1 MFRTMIRPSSVR
13 RSKTPGFTLVEAV
26 LATVVLAA
34 SFLGLS
40 YVISNTT
47 LFNVNVDIS
56 TTAILLANER
66 MEITKARAFAD
77 IDDVS
82 ATSFGGNFATYSY
95 QVEVDYVDPGDLNT
109 PVVGPTSYKRIVV
122 TVTCINWSG
131 QIKLYNIKTDEA

>member
-13 RSKTPGFTLVEAV
+13 RSKTLGFTLVEAV

-47 LFNVNVDIS
+47 LFNINVDIS

-66 MEITKARAFAD
+66 MEITKAGAFVD
-77 IDDVS
+77 IDDVP

-95 QVEVDYVDPGDLNT
+95 QVEVDYVEPGDLNT
-109 PVVGPTSYKRIVV
+109 PVAGPTSYKRIVV
-122 TVTCINWSG
+122 TVTCTNWSG
-131 QIKLYNIKTDEA
+131 QINLYNVKTDEA